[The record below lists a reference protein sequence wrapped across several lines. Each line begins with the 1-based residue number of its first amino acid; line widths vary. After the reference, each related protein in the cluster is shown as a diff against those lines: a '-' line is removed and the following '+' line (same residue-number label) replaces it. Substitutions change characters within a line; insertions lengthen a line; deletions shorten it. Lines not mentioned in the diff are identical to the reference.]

1 MAKRKRSRVNAKG
14 RNTNTDRFVALRHK
28 WLASEAYRSLSL
40 AARGLLV
47 ELAMIEN
54 GSNNGSLY
62 LSVRDAADR
71 LGMSDLTSTSR
82 AFDELIDRGF
92 IRCTKEAHF
101 EVKAAETSRAR
112 CWRLTCLAADNRPPT
127 NEWETY
133 AAPAQT
139 TARKRADKGMKVLK
153 RHRKQLTCD
162 RLPVL
167 ETRKKVPPNRPRAEF
182 PVLETNTEPPQ
193 KHAKQPNLVVLD
205 SNAHAAVTITRPQS
219 QWWRERP
226 YLRLPDPY
234 IVRAENDP

>member
-14 RNTNTDRFVALRHK
+14 RNTNTDRFVALRHRL
-28 WLASEAYRSLSL
+28 LASEAYRSLSL
-40 AARGLLV
+40 AARCLWV

-112 CWRLTCLAADNRPPT
+112 CWRLTYLAADNRPPA
-127 NEWETY
+127 NDWESYT
-133 AAPAQT
+133 APAHT

-153 RHRKQLTCD
+153 RFRKQLTSD

-167 ETRKKVPPNRPRAEF
+167 ETRTKVLPNGPSAEF
-182 PVLETNTEPPQ
+182 PVLETSTDQ
-193 KHAKQPNLVVLD
+193 AQRHAKQPNLVVLD
-205 SNAHAAVTITRPQS
+205 SNAHAAVTITRPRS
-219 QWWRERP
+219 EWWRHRSF
-226 YLRLPDPY
+226 LRLPDPY
-234 IVRAENDP
+234 VFRAGNDP